1 MKWYLEDIEGW
12 RPIGVQGVNIP
23 IVMGT
28 AVHAGMAALWRTW
41 SQDRMIEAA
50 MNVLTSGAPITELAG
65 LCALLAKI
73 LGKAYDWCEA
83 SMGHA
88 EVIMVE
94 QSLRENGITP
104 DLITREHGDL
114 VVTDWKYHH
123 KVKREHLHYRLD
135 GPERNHQ
142 FLHYVWDVG
151 EYLGRAH
158 RAPGCQERVRLF
170 RRVSIVGTPQII
182 VKDSI
187 FVPTEPMMTAW
198 LQQAKRKWHE
208 MDQTIA
214 AGTGFHGNFA
224 YRREDGCMPYGAEH
238 PCEMWAAC
246 WTCHGNREQM
256 SNFYTKEM
264 P

>member
-65 LCALLAKI
+65 LSALLAKI

-83 SMGHA
+83 NMGHA

-151 EYLGRAH
+151 EY
-158 RAPGCQERVRLF
+158 CQEPVRLF

-256 SNFYTKEM
+256 SNFYTKAKEAGLC
-264 P
+264 